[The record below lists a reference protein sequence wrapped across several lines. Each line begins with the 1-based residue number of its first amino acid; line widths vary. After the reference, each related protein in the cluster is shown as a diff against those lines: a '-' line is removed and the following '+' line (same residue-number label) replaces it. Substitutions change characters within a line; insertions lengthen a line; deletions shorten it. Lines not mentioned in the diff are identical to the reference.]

1 MAREA
6 AARLASDPALAD
18 LAARPSSL
26 PPLAE
31 FLSRTKIEDPA
42 GRAGALVPFDL
53 WPAQRD
59 DVLPALVTERL
70 IVFLKARQLGLSW
83 LTCGYA
89 LHQCLSKP
97 GQTWLYFSQGL
108 LEANELTRRTSLMYH
123 HYDGDKPGI
132 TRDNTGDLAWDN
144 GSRVLSLP
152 ATKKAG
158 RSFTAA
164 GVVLDEWAFMTWG
177 RELLGAVKPTVDA
190 GGQLIIISSADGN
203 GSAYHQFWQAAATG
217 EGGYKAVFL
226 PWMARPDRGPRWRDQ
241 KLAEANGDTASV
253 LREYPENDVEAFTAA
268 VGLIFGGVWRDGP
281 DDGNVTEVADYV
293 DGAGPVLWAVD
304 DGYAGSLDPRTG
316 AYTASSHPRVFLLVQ
331 ERPDGTLCVF
341 DERYAIETLEGPHIA
356 AVQALDYPDPDVAVV
371 DKSAASLKGHLHA
384 AGIATASKAPGVEES
399 IKVLRAALAPDRNG
413 QRRVLVHP
421 RCRHL
426 RREFASYRRDAE
438 GRIIKAHDH
447 GVDALRYLAWA
458 KRHEATDD

>member
-1 MAREA
+1 M
-6 AARLASDPALAD
+6 ASDPALSALAHRCAPLPE
-18 LAARPSSL
+18 LAAFL
-26 PPLAE
+26 P
-31 FLSRTKIEDPA
+31 RTKIEVPA
-42 GRAGALVPFDL
+42 GELDTALAPFEL

-59 DVLPALVTERL
+59 EVLPILQSERL

-89 LHQCLSKP
+89 LHQCLTRA

-108 LEANELTRRTSLMYH
+108 LEAQELARRTSLMYH
-123 HYDGDKPGI
+123 HYDEPAALPVI
-132 TRDNTGDLAWDN
+132 VRDNTGDLAWEN
-144 GSRVLSLP
+144 GSRILSLP

-158 RSFTAA
+158 RSFTAS
-164 GVVLDEWAFMTWG
+164 GVMLDEWAFMLWG
-177 RELLGAVKPTVDA
+177 RELLAAVKPTVDA
-190 GGQLIIISSADGN
+190 GGQLIIISSADGM
-203 GSAYHQFWQAAATG
+203 GSAYHQFWQAASTG
-217 EGGYKAVFL
+217 ESGYRAIFL
-226 PWMARPDRGPRWRDQ
+226 PWTARPDRQPVPEWREQ
-241 KLAEANGDTASV
+241 KLREANGDEASV
-253 LREYPENDVEAFTAA
+253 LREYPENDVEAFSAA
-268 VGLIFGGVWRDGP
+268 VGLIFGGVWSDGP
-281 DDGNVTEVADYV
+281 GDGSVTEAAEYL

-304 DGYAGSLDPRTG
+304 DGYAGSLDTKTG
-316 AYTASSHPRVFLLVQ
+316 AYTPSSHPRVFLLVQ

-341 DERYAIETLEGPHIA
+341 DESYAIEMLEGEHIA
-356 AVQALDYPDPDVAVV
+356 AVLARPYPEPDIAVV

-399 IKVLRAALAPDRNG
+399 IKTLRGQLAADKNG
-413 QRRVLVHP
+413 RRRILVHP

>member
-1 MAREA
+1 MAQEA
-6 AARLASDPALAD
+6 ARRLEADAALAALSLQVQPLPALAD
-18 LAARPSSL
+18 FL
-26 PPLAE
+26 P
-31 FLSRTKIEDPA
+31 RTKIEDPS
-42 GRAGALVPFDL
+42 GQAGALVPFDL

-59 DVLPALVTERL
+59 AVLPVLQSERL

-89 LHQCLSKP
+89 LHQCLSRP

-108 LEANELTRRTSLMYH
+108 LEAQELARRTSLMYH
-123 HYDGDKPGI
+123 HYDGDKPVI

-164 GVVLDEWAFMTWG
+164 GVVLDEWAFMAWG

-190 GGQLIIISSADGN
+190 GGQLILISSADGN

-226 PWMARPDRGPRWRDQ
+226 PWTARPDRGPGWRDQ
-241 KLAEANGDTASV
+241 KLVEANGDTASV

-268 VGLIFGGVWRDGP
+268 VGLIFGGVWSDGP
-281 DDGNVTEVADYV
+281 DDGSVREAADYL

-304 DGYAGSLDPRTG
+304 DGYAGARDPRTG
-316 AYTASSHPRVFLLVQ
+316 AFTPSSHPRVFLLVQ

-341 DERYAIETLEGPHIA
+341 DESYAIETLEGPHIA
-356 AVQALDYPDPDVAVV
+356 TVQALPYPGPDVAIV

-384 AGIATASKAPGVEES
+384 AGVATTSKAPGVEES
-399 IKVLRAALAPDRNG
+399 IKVLRAALAADKNG
-413 QRRVLVHP
+413 RRRILVHP
-421 RCRHL
+421 RCRQL
-426 RREFASYRRDAE
+426 RREFASYRRDAA
-438 GRIIKAHDH
+438 GAIIKAHDH

-458 KRHEATDD
+458 KRHEVTND